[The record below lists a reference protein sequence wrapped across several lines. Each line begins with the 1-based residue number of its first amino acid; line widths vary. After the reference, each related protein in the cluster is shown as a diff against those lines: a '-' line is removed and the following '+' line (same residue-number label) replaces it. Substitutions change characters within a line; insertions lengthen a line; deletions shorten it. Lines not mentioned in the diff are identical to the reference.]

1 MGRPGCSLQVWKG
14 DECDRKMS
22 EEARPDWEGLPSG
35 LKVLA
40 VDDDP
45 LCLKVVERM
54 LRRCN
59 YEGDL
64 PPASLLGMLALH

>member
-1 MGRPGCSLQVWKG
+1 MG
-14 DECDRKMS
+14 MS
-22 EEARPDWEGLPSG
+22 EEVRAEWESLPTG

-45 LCLKVVERM
+45 LCLMVVERM

-59 YEGDL
+59 YEG
-64 PPASLLGMLALH
+64 M